1 MHMYHQQCIG
11 ISNNRKSTEQT
22 NKSKDTNRQKKEKKR
37 RSEKKTRRSKGVP
50 LCAVNTKHNLA
61 EHMFASYEFHWD
73 ELKHTRWS
81 EHLKMLTLSE
91 HKFAL
96 QKFTNLGQG
105 KITNL

>member
-1 MHMYHQQCIG
+1 MYRQQCIG

-37 RSEKKTRRSKGVP
+37 RSEQKKTRRSKGVP